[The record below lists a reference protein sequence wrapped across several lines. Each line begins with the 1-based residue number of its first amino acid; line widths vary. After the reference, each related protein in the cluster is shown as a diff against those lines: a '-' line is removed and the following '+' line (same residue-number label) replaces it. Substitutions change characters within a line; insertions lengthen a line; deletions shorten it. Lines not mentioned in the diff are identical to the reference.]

1 MSNLMPV
8 PHEISFGWIY
18 FPPLFF
24 AILFGVLTAW
34 ALTGWLNRTNVSR
47 YFWRPPIAFL
57 AFVFIFGAL
66 FALFII
72 AP

>member
-34 ALTGWLNRTNVSR
+34 ALHPDTAATRLGPVR
-47 YFWRPPIAFL
+47 
-57 AFVFIFGAL
+57 
-66 FALFII
+66 
-72 AP
+72 